1 LKCFFKINEKVFK
14 EIFKVN
20 QIKMSAVNNL
30 SVFVPHV
37 FPNFD
42 QKYVAEAFSAIGE
55 VNRVDFVSK
64 LDRDG
69 KPFNSVYVHFNKWWD
84 DCSHSKYIQSEI
96 EEKGSAQFYH
106 DDSKYYWIVL
116 PNKSKKHN
124 PDVPKH
130 KIDIGDDKAINSKVV
145 QNDQVVVPSTPFDP
159 EEWDAQASE
168 EAAQMAEIEDELV
181 AEDANLV
188 SIDKRYLKLVEEENL
203 SMRCELTI
211 LRQAIANLD
220 MMYRAEAAKVIAFSS
235 NM

>member
-1 LKCFFKINEKVFK
+1 
-14 EIFKVN
+14 
-20 QIKMSAVNNL
+20 MSGVNNL

-55 VNRVDFVSK
+55 VNRVDLVGK

-69 KPFNSVYVHFNKWWD
+69 KPFNSAYIHFNKWWD
-84 DCSHSKYIQSEI
+84 DWEHSKHIQREI
-96 EEKGSAQFYH
+96 EKNGSAQFYH

-116 PNKSKKHN
+116 PNTSKKHN
-124 PDVPKH
+124 PAQPKH
-130 KIDIGDDKAINSKVV
+130 KIDIGADKSINSKVV
-145 QNDQVVVPSTPFDP
+145 QTHQVVVAPSSPFDP

-168 EAAQMAEIEDELV
+168 DAVQMAEMEDEIV

-188 SIDKRYLKLVEEENL
+188 SIDKRYLTLVEEENM

-220 MMYRAEAAKVIAFSS
+220 LMYQAEAAKVRAFS